1 MAAHQLA
8 IAKASFSAALL
19 RPDPTSLS
27 RDDITTFH
35 TLLDNALSHCS
46 RINIQT
52 CKEWLLRH
60 VVSSSNRVGV
70 LGKYLVALSTS
81 YELASGNDQPKTANT
96 RSSGKRKR
104 LHILYLLN
112 DVLHHTKYHLN
123 EGVGAFVSFSSS
135 LQPHVVELVG
145 LAASYDRK
153 KNPKHHRR
161 LDLLLDAWHGHGY
174 YATDYVDKLQEL
186 VQNADSVDAI
196 KASVGLS
203 EGASDIQPTGSK
215 RDAPYIM
222 PASHGDASTPF
233 YDLPAGNFVPHIIPD
248 STTPIRPD
256 TVKPIQFLAGP
267 ADQKLVG
274 VLKKFFQDVDHI
286 YGSVESELPENAS
299 LDVDELGQTVLRDDK
314 TGEIIDADTYYGWSR
329 EFCQQ
334 MKKRKAKGRSQ
345 RSRSYSSGTD
355 ERYRKRRYSDSRS
368 RDDSRSRSRNPDRRR
383 YSRSPSTD
391 DSREVSRPRL
401 GAQSRSRSNS
411 YSPRPASPRPYPAF
425 QQNNQQPP
433 PPPSNVSN
441 PPYPYNG
448 AASFPPQFPGNI
460 PPTPPMNYNNAWS
473 AHGLPTPGYTAG
485 GQHMVPPGIANFPQ
499 QYQPPAGQPAQYGQ
513 PPSYPMQQMPMGAF
527 PPPWQGG
534 YQGGHPGGHQGG
546 HQGGYNQGGNR

>member
-1 MAAHQLA
+1 M
-8 IAKASFSAALL
+8 
-19 RPDPTSLS
+19 
-27 RDDITTFH
+27 
-35 TLLDNALSHCS
+35 
-46 RINIQT
+46 
-52 CKEWLLRH
+52 
-60 VVSSSNRVGV
+60 

-81 YELASGNDQPKTANT
+81 YELPSVKDQPKATNT
-96 RSSGKRKR
+96 NPSGKRKR

-123 EGVGAFVSFSSS
+123 DGVGAFVSFSSS

-153 KNPKHHRR
+153 NNPKHHRR
-161 LDLLLDAWHGHGY
+161 LGELLDVWNNHGF
-174 YATDYVDKLQEL
+174 YAVEYIDKLREL
-186 VQNADSVDAI
+186 VHDVDSIDAI

-203 EGASDIQPTGSK
+203 EGAGDIQPAGSK

-222 PASHGDASTPF
+222 PATHGDASTPF

-286 YGSVESELPENAS
+286 YGTVESDIPENTS
-299 LDVDELGQTVLRDDK
+299 LDVNELGQTVLRDEK
-314 TGEIIDADTYYGWSR
+314 TGEVIDADTYYGWSW

-334 MKKRKAKGRSQ
+334 MKRRKTKGASQ
-345 RSRSYSSGTD
+345 RSRSYSFGAD
-355 ERYRKRRYSDSRS
+355 DRYRRRHYSDSRS
-368 RDDSRSRSRNPDRRR
+368 RDDSRSRSRSPDRRR
-383 YSRSPSTD
+383 YSRPLSSD
-391 DSREVSRPRL
+391 DSREASRPRL
-401 GAQSRSRSNS
+401 GAKSRSRSNS
-411 YSPRPASPRPYPAF
+411 YSPRPASPRPAVF

-433 PPPSNVSN
+433 PPLNVSN

-448 AASFPPQFPGNI
+448 AASFPPQFGGNI
-460 PPTPPMNYNNAWS
+460 PPGSAMNYNSAWPV
-473 AHGLPTPGYTAG
+473 HGSPTPAYG

-499 QYQPPAGQPAQYGQ
+499 QYQPQAGQPTQYGQ
-513 PPSYPMQQMPMGAF
+513 PPSYPMQQMHMGAF

-534 YQGGHPGGHQGG
+534 YQGGH
-546 HQGGYNQGGNR
+546 QGGYNQGGNR

>member
-1 MAAHQLA
+1 M
-8 IAKASFSAALL
+8 
-19 RPDPTSLS
+19 
-27 RDDITTFH
+27 
-35 TLLDNALSHCS
+35 
-46 RINIQT
+46 
-52 CKEWLLRH
+52 
-60 VVSSSNRVGV
+60 
-70 LGKYLVALSTS
+70 LGKYLAALSTS
-81 YELASGNDQPKTANT
+81 YELVSVKDQPKAANA
-96 RSSGKRKR
+96 RPSGKRKR
-104 LHILYLLN
+104 LHVLYLIN

-123 EGVGAFVSFSSS
+123 EGVGAFVSFSGS

-145 LAASYDRK
+145 LAASYDRQ

-161 LDLLLDAWHGHGY
+161 LGQLLDAWYNHGY
-174 YATDYVDKLQEL
+174 YAAEYVDKLREL
-186 VQNADSVDAI
+186 AQNIDSFDAI
-196 KASVGLS
+196 KTYVGLS
-203 EGASDIQPTGSK
+203 EGASDIQSTGSK

-286 YGSVESELPENAS
+286 YGSIESDLPENAS

-314 TGEIIDADTYYGWSR
+314 TGEVIDADTYYGWSR

-334 MKKRKAKGRSQ
+334 MKNRKARGTSR
-345 RSRSYSSGTD
+345 RSRSYSYGAD

-383 YSRSPSTD
+383 YSRSPSSN
-391 DSREVSRPRL
+391 DSREAPRPRL
-401 GAQSRSRSNS
+401 GGQSRSRSIS
-411 YSPRPASPRPYPAF
+411 YSPQPASPRPYPAF

-433 PPPSNVSN
+433 PPPPNVPN
-441 PPYPYNG
+441 PPYSYNG
-448 AASFPPQFPGNI
+448 AASFPPQFAGNV
-460 PPTPPMNYNNAWS
+460 PPAPPMNYNHAWPNP
-473 AHGLPTPGYTAG
+473 AYPVG
-485 GQHMVPPGIANFPQ
+485 GQHMVPPGIGNFPQ
-499 QYQPPAGQPAQYGQ
+499 QYQPPAGQPTQYGQ
-513 PPSYPMQQMPMGAF
+513 PSSYSMQQMHMGAF

-534 YQGGHPGGHQGG
+534 YQGNHQGG
-546 HQGGYNQGGNR
+546 HQGAHQGSYNQGGNR